1 MQEKRKVSKPAAS
14 KGGKKRLICDL
25 HIHSKYSRATSG
37 ECLPEYLDLWA
48 RRKGIGLVG
57 TGDFT
62 HPAWRALLAE
72 TMEPAEEGLYRL
84 KADRRL
90 PDITAGGQ
98 PAPRFVITGEISSIY
113 KKNGRTRKVHNVIL
127 LPSLEAAEKLALR
140 LEAIGNLHSD
150 GRPILGLDSRDLMEI
165 TLEACPEAMLIP
177 AHIWTP
183 HFSLFGA
190 FSGFDTIEECF
201 GDMTPHIHALETG
214 LSSDPPMN
222 WRLSALDGYRLVS
235 NSDAHSPSKL
245 GREANII
252 EMECSYPALVRAL
265 SDPGDRAFRGTLEFF
280 PEEGKYHLD
289 GHRACGQR
297 LTPEQ
302 TEQAQG
308 RCPAC
313 GRKITIGVLHRVEQL
328 ADRPEGYV
336 PDHAP
341 AFERLVPLPEVI
353 AASTGFTVASAR
365 VARQYEAM
373 LQTLGPEFSILRE
386 LPLEAIER
394 AAGPCVAEGIRRVRA
409 GRLTLLAGYDGEYG
423 KIEILNPAEIKQL
436 SGQMS
441 FLGAAVP
448 ARPARKAA
456 SARRAPAGQPPEPT
470 GPDRRQGADGALAG
484 LNGEQR
490 AAVMARERAVAVVA
504 GPGTGKTKTL
514 VARIQ
519 YLVEQ
524 GVDPAGIMAVTF
536 TNQAAGEMRQR
547 LEAALGTAPVQAM
560 TIGTFHAICL
570 RQLTAQRGRVLIVDE
585 GEALLMAEETTQ
597 ALNEKLSP
605 RALLQGVSRL
615 KNGMEPGIPMEA
627 AEAYQRRLEAYGVLD
642 FDDLLL
648 EALALEEAARGVTHL
663 LVDEFQDM
671 NRMQYRLM
679 RAWSAAAQSVFVIG
693 DPDQAIYGFRGA
705 DPQCFEHF
713 FADFP
718 GAQAIRLNRNY
729 RSTPQV
735 LGCALAAIAQSGP
748 EQDKRRLTPNQ
759 GDGARVRWLSAGDEF
774 GQALFVT
781 KEINRMTGGIDM
793 LDTHTLARDRDSDKV
808 RSFSEIALLYRTH
821 RQAELM
827 EKCLRQEGIPYTVA
841 GRDDLLEQAEARG
854 AAAFFRSLLYPGD
867 RAALITCLR
876 QALGVKKKTAE
887 SYAALAVGEAAP
899 EALALD
905 PGIARYHEL
914 ARAYGPRADRES
926 PQRLLT
932 DWARDMALADSP
944 AMERLIHMAVFDG
957 RMEPFLRKL
966 ALGGESDLVRSAQAA
981 YLSDAVSLMTLHG
994 AKGLEYP
1001 VVFLCGANE
1010 GLIPLD
1016 TPGRRGDPEE
1026 EKRLFYVG
1034 LTRAKEELI
1043 VINWSKPSPYLS
1055 RFPAAL
1061 VKRGRAQE
1069 GPARQGRQL
1078 SFL

>member
-1 MQEKRKVSKPAAS
+1 M
-14 KGGKKRLICDL
+14 ICDL

-72 TMEPAEEGLYRL
+72 AMEPAEEGLYRL

-90 PDITAGGQ
+90 TDFMAGGQ

-113 KKNGRTRKVHNVIL
+113 KKNGRTRKVHNMIL

-150 GRPILGLDSRDLMEI
+150 GRPILGLDSRDLLEI
-165 TLEACPEAMLIP
+165 TLEACPEALLIP

-222 WRLSALDGYRLVS
+222 WRLSALDGYRLIS

-245 GREANII
+245 GREANILDT
-252 EMECSYPALVRAL
+252 EYSYPALISAL
-265 SDPGDRAFRGTLEFF
+265 SDPLDKTFRGTLEFF

-328 ADRPEGYV
+328 ADRPEGFI
-336 PDHAP
+336 PEQAP

-365 VARQYEAM
+365 VTRQYEAM
-373 LQTLGPEFSILRE
+373 LQTLGSEFAILRE
-386 LPLEAIER
+386 LPLEAIEK
-394 AAGPCVAEGIRRVRA
+394 AAGPCIAEGIRRVRA

-423 KIEILNPAEIKQL
+423 KIEILNPADIKQL

-441 FLGAAVP
+441 FLGATAPSKREKKTAEARNAP
-448 ARPARKAA
+448 ARRQAEMPGTAA
-456 SARRAPAGQPPEPT
+456 QQPET
-470 GPDRRQGADGALAG
+470 GALAG
-484 LNGEQR
+484 LNEEQR
-490 AAVMARERAVAVVA
+490 TAVTAGARAVAVVA

-524 GVDPAGIMAVTF
+524 GADPSGIMAVTF

-605 RALLQGVSRL
+605 RALLQGVSRF

-627 AEAYQRRLEAYGVLD
+627 VEAYQQRLAAYGVLD

-648 EALALEEAARGVTHL
+648 EALALDEAAPGVTHL

-679 RAWSAAAQSVFVIG
+679 HAWSAAAQSVFVIG

-705 DPQCFEHF
+705 DPQCFDRF

-718 GAQAIRLNRNY
+718 DAQAVRLNRNY

-759 GDGARVRWLSAGDEF
+759 ADGARVRWLSSGDEF

-793 LDTHTLARDRDSDKV
+793 LDTHTLARDRDSDRV

-821 RQAELM
+821 RQAELI

-841 GRDDLLEQAEARG
+841 GRDDLLEQGEARG

-905 PGIARYHEL
+905 TGIVRYQEL
-914 ARAYGPRADRES
+914 ARAYGPRVDRES

-957 RMEPFLRKL
+957 QMELFLRKL
-966 ALGGESDLVRSAQAA
+966 ALGGESDLVRSAQAS

-1016 TPGRRGDPEE
+1016 APGRRGDPEE

-1043 VINWSKPSPYLS
+1043 VINWSKPSPYLA
-1055 RFPAAL
+1055 RFPSAL

>member
-1 MQEKRKVSKPAAS
+1 M
-14 KGGKKRLICDL
+14 ICDL

-72 TMEPAEEGLYRL
+72 TLEPAENGLYRL
-84 KADRRL
+84 KADKRL
-90 PDITAGGQ
+90 PDGTAGGQ
-98 PAPRFVITGEISSIY
+98 PMPRFVITGEISSIY
-113 KKNGRTRKVHNVIL
+113 KKGGRTRKVHHVIL
-127 LPSLEAAEKLALR
+127 LPSLESAEKLALR

-150 GRPILGLDSRDLMEI
+150 GRPILGLDSRDLLEI
-165 TLEACPEAMLIP
+165 TLEACPDAMLIP
-177 AHIWTP
+177 AHTWTP

-201 GDMTPHIHALETG
+201 DDMTPYIHALETG

-235 NSDAHSPSKL
+235 NSDAHSPAKL
-245 GREANII
+245 GREANLID
-252 EMECSYPALVRAL
+252 MEYSYAALARAL
-265 SDPGDRAFRGTLEFF
+265 SDPEDRSFQGTLEFF

-328 ADRPEGYV
+328 ADRPEDFV
-336 PDHAP
+336 PEHAA

-353 AASTGFTVASAR
+353 AASTGFTAASAR
-365 VARQYEAM
+365 VTRQYEAM
-373 LQTLGPEFSILRE
+373 LQTLGPEFTILRE
-386 LPLEAIER
+386 LPLGMIEQT
-394 AAGPCVAEGIRRVRA
+394 AGPCIAEGIRRVRA
-409 GRLTLLAGYDGEYG
+409 GQVTLLPGYDGEYG

-441 FLGAAVP
+441 FLGAAMPVKRPGRAMSKGSVP
-448 ARPARKAA
+448 ARKPVEPEKEPMHLQKAEKTGA
-456 SARRAPAGQPPEPT
+456 LEGLNEQQRSAVTSRAP
-470 GPDRRQGADGALAG
+470 
-484 LNGEQR
+484 
-490 AAVMARERAVAVVA
+490 AVAVVA

-514 VARIQ
+514 VARIR

-524 GVDPAGIMAVTF
+524 GAEPAGITAVTF

-547 LEAALGTAPVQAM
+547 LEAALGPEPVRAM

-570 RQLTAQRGRVLIVDE
+570 KQLTEQRGRIWLLDE
-585 GEALLMAEETTQ
+585 GEALMLAEETAQ
-597 ALNEKLSP
+597 GLDGKLSG
-605 RALLQGVSRL
+605 RALLQGVSRYKSGL
-615 KNGMEPGIPMEA
+615 EPEIPLEA
-627 AEAYQRRLEAYGVLD
+627 IEAYQRRLADYGVLD

-648 EALALEEAARGVTHL
+648 EALSASAIPRVTHL

-671 NRMQYRLM
+671 NRAQYRLM
-679 RAWSAAAQSVFVIG
+679 RAWSGAAQSVFIIG

-705 DPQCFEHF
+705 DSQCFDRF

-718 GAQAIRLNRNY
+718 EAQSIRLNRNY
-729 RSTPQV
+729 RSTPPI
-735 LGCALAAIAQSGP
+735 LGCALAAIADKGP
-748 EQDKRRLTPNQ
+748 EREQRRLIPSRA
-759 GDGARVRWLSAGDEF
+759 DGARVRCLRAGDEF
-774 GQALFVT
+774 EQALFVA

-793 LDTHTLARDRDSDKV
+793 LDAHSLAGDREPDGA
-808 RSFSEIALLYRTH
+808 RSFSDIALLYRTH
-821 RQAELM
+821 RQAEIL
-827 EKCLRQEGIPYTVA
+827 ERCLRQEGIPYTVA
-841 GRDDLLEQAEARG
+841 GRDEFLEQPEVRG

-876 QALGVKKKTAE
+876 QGMGVKKKAAE
-887 SYAALAVGEAAP
+887 TYAARAAGEEASEVLAQ
-899 EALALD
+899 D
-905 PGIARYHEL
+905 PGILRYEQL
-914 ARAYGPRADRES
+914 AQAYGPQLEQQP
-926 PQRLLT
+926 PQKLLT
-932 DWARDMALADSP
+932 AWVRDMGLTASP
-944 AMERLIHMAVFDG
+944 AMERLIHMAVFD
-957 RMEPFLRKL
+957 RKMDLFLRKL
-966 ALGGESDLVRSAQAA
+966 ALGGESDLIRSAQAT

-1010 GLIPLD
+1010 GVIPLD
-1016 TPGRRGDPEE
+1016 APGRRGDPEE
-1026 EKRLFYVG
+1026 EKRLFFVG

-1043 VINWSKPSPYLS
+1043 VLHGPRPSAYLAC
-1055 RFPAAL
+1055 FPSAL
-1061 VKRGRAQE
+1061 VKRGRVQE
-1069 GPARQGRQL
+1069 GPQRQGRQL

>member
-1 MQEKRKVSKPAAS
+1 M
-14 KGGKKRLICDL
+14 ICDL

-48 RRKGIGLVG
+48 RRKGIGLIG

-62 HPAWRALLAE
+62 HPAWRALLKE

-84 KADRRL
+84 KPDKRL
-90 PDITAGGQ
+90 PDGTAGGQ
-98 PAPRFVITGEISSIY
+98 SAPRFVITGEISSIY

-150 GRPILGLDSRDLMEI
+150 GRPILGLDSRDLLEI
-165 TLEACPEAMLIP
+165 TLDACPEGLLIP

-201 GDMTPHIHALETG
+201 EDMTPYIHALETG

-222 WRLSALDGYRLVS
+222 WRLSALDGYRLIS
-235 NSDAHSPSKL
+235 NSDAHSPAKL
-245 GREANII
+245 GREANLI
-252 EMECSYPALVRAL
+252 EMEYSYHALARAL
-265 SDPGDRAFRGTLEFF
+265 SDPQDQSFRGTLEFF

-289 GHRACGQR
+289 GHRPCGQR

-328 ADRPEGYV
+328 ADRPEGFV
-336 PDHAP
+336 PEHAP
-341 AFERLVPLPEVI
+341 AFERLVPLPEII

-365 VARQYEAM
+365 VTRQYEAM
-373 LQTLGPEFSILRE
+373 LQALGPEFTILRT
-386 LPLEAIER
+386 LPLDVIER

-409 GRLTLLAGYDGEYG
+409 GQLTLLAGYDGEYG

-436 SGQMS
+436 SGQIS
-441 FLGAAVP
+441 FLGAAAPSKREKKTAAVRAAP
-448 ARPARKAA
+448 ARRQAETPETAA
-456 SARRAPAGQPPEPT
+456 QQPET
-470 GPDRRQGADGALAG
+470 GTLAG
-484 LNGEQR
+484 LNEEQR
-490 AAVMARERAVAVVA
+490 AAVTAGARAVAVVA

-524 GVDPAGIMAVTF
+524 GANPAGITAVTF

-547 LEAALGTAPVQAM
+547 LEDALGSDPVRAM

-570 RQLTAQRGRVLIVDE
+570 KQLTAQRGQVMLLDE
-585 GEALLMAEETTQ
+585 GEALLLAEETVES
-597 ALNEKLSP
+597 LGEKLSP
-605 RALLQGVSRL
+605 RALLQGVSRF
-615 KNGMEPGIPMEA
+615 KNGMDPEIPMEA
-627 AEAYQRRLEAYGVLD
+627 VEAYQRRLAGYGVMD

-648 EALALEEAARGVTHL
+648 AGLDSAAAPLDVSHL

-671 NRMQYRLM
+671 NSTQYRLM
-679 RAWSAAAQSVFVIG
+679 RAWSAAAQSLFIIG

-705 DPQCFEHF
+705 DSQSFDRF

-718 GAQAIRLNRNY
+718 DAQMIRLNRNY

-735 LGCALAAIAQSGP
+735 LGCALAAIADKGP
-748 EQDKRRLTPNQ
+748 EQDKRQLIPSRK
-759 GDGARVRWLSAGDEF
+759 DGARVRCLSAGDEF

-793 LDTHTLARDRDSDKV
+793 LDTHTLARDSVPDQA
-808 RSFSEIALLYRTH
+808 RSFSDIALLYRTH
-821 RQAELM
+821 RQAEML

-841 GRDDLLEQAEARG
+841 GRDDLLQQQEARG

-876 QALGVKKKTAE
+876 QAMGVKKKAAE
-887 SYAALAVGEAAP
+887 SYAALDTGEAIP
-899 EALALD
+899 ETLAQD
-905 PGIARYHEL
+905 PGILRYGQL
-914 ARAYGPRADRES
+914 AQAYGPRLEQEA
-926 PQRLLT
+926 PQKLLAA
-932 DWARDMALADSP
+932 WAQDMGLTASTSMD
-944 AMERLIHMAVFDG
+944 RLIHMAVFDE

-966 ALGGESDLVRSAQAA
+966 ALGGERDLVRSAQAT

-1010 GLIPLD
+1010 GLIPLEA
-1016 TPGRRGDPEE
+1016 PGRRGDPEE
-1026 EKRLFYVG
+1026 ERRLFYVG
-1034 LTRAKEELI
+1034 VTRAKEELI
-1043 VINWSKPSPYLS
+1043 VLNWSAPSPYLAQ
-1055 RFPAAL
+1055 FPAAL
-1061 VKRGRAQE
+1061 IKRGRAQE
-1069 GPARQGRQL
+1069 GPQRQVRQI
-1078 SFL
+1078 SFF